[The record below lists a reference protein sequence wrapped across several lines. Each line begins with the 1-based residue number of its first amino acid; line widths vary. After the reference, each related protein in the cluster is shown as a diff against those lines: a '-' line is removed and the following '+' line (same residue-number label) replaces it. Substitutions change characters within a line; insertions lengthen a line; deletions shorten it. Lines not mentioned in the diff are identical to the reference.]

1 MGQEVLDVMERNQ
14 GKLPYEDIRDMEYL
28 NMVVLETLRKFP
40 VLPILDRVA
49 SRDFVIPGTNV
60 TTEKGTT
67 VYIPLLGLHMDPDVF
82 PDPDHYDP
90 ERFNEENR
98 KARHPFMYLPFGEG
112 PKYCIGKGF
121 GLISVKTAL
130 ANIIANFEVSTCAE
144 TPKRLQLNPKAMIL
158 ASIAGLYLKFTKL
171 KH

>member
-1 MGQEVLDVMERNQ
+1 MISL
-14 GKLPYEDIRDMEYL
+14 LT
-28 NMVVLETLRKFP
+28 ETLRKFP

-49 SRDFVIPGTNV
+49 GRDFVIPGTNV
-60 TTEKGTT
+60 TIQKGTT

-112 PKYCIGKGF
+112 PKYCIGRYCVLCCYRGSP
-121 GLISVKTAL
+121 LEMVL
-130 ANIIANFEVSTCAE
+130 STV
-144 TPKRLQLNPKAMIL
+144 LVGVM
-158 ASIAGLYLKFTKL
+158 LYLCFIY
-171 KH
+171 